1 MPHLP
6 LLKKQ
11 KQWQSQQFQKPYFI
25 SLKIR
30 FKKFKSKIVENVDV
44 FYNVACKVAKGT
56 MQRYHVKQP
65 KQPQIHAFVQGMG
78 IFIYFFEGVLVISL
92 ADSTFL
98 PQKCVKLAACLFTKN
113 GHMSLKFNLLPVS
126 ITSCLTPVSA
136 LTLSFTRKD
145 GLLTLSRFLILLFCL
160 LVPDGLTK
168 VFFLCFLYLMLSR
181 THLSN
186 AELIS
191 VESVENT
198 CGKNVQLI

>member
-1 MPHLP
+1 
-6 LLKKQ
+6 
-11 KQWQSQQFQKPYFI
+11 
-25 SLKIR
+25 
-30 FKKFKSKIVENVDV
+30 
-44 FYNVACKVAKGT
+44 
-56 MQRYHVKQP
+56 
-65 KQPQIHAFVQGMG
+65 MG
-78 IFIYFFEGVLVISL
+78 IFIYFFEGIFVISL

-98 PQKCVKLAACLFTKN
+98 PQKCAKLAACLFTKN

-126 ITSCLTPVSA
+126 ITSCLTPVSV

>member
-1 MPHLP
+1 
-6 LLKKQ
+6 
-11 KQWQSQQFQKPYFI
+11 
-25 SLKIR
+25 
-30 FKKFKSKIVENVDV
+30 
-44 FYNVACKVAKGT
+44 

-113 GHMSLKFNLLPVS
+113 GHMSLKFNLLLVS
-126 ITSCLTPVSA
+126 ITSCLTPVFV

-145 GLLTLSRFLILLFCL
+145 GLLTLSRFVILLFCL
-160 LVPDGLTK
+160 LDPDGLKK
-168 VFFLCFLYLMLSR
+168 VFFLCFLYLILPR
-181 THLSN
+181 TRLSN

-191 VESVENT
+191 LESVENT
-198 CGKNVQLI
+198 CGKNIQLI